1 MLNTITI
8 LSLLILLLP
17 TGTFVILYF
26 FGNKLPR
33 KGDWL
38 ATGIMG
44 ICLALALY
52 VFSQSWNSTVTLAKF
67 KWFELPGLLKNT
79 LFTVSVMVNPLSAI
93 MLVVVTLISFLVH
106 LYSIEYMYDKKN
118 YTRYFPY
125 LGLFTS
131 SMIGI
136 VLSDNLLITFMCWE
150 LVGFASYL
158 LIGFWME
165 KMAAARAS
173 KKAFLINRI
182 GDVGFLIGLF
192 IVYAEFGTFDISVI
206 NTSLSASGI
215 SSDLLFTIAG
225 LGIFMG
231 CVGKSAQ
238 FPLQLWLPDAME
250 GPTPASALIH
260 AATMVAAGIYLLAK
274 TYCLLNPDTLTV
286 IAFIGAITALSG
298 AIPAAAQ
305 TDIKK
310 VLAYSTISQ
319 LGFMVMAM
327 GVGAYSAALF
337 HLVTHAFFKACLFLT
352 AGAVIHEMHHVKQSM
367 FIRGYFNNF
376 DTLDMKL
383 MGGLRKKM
391 PVTFITYFVSCMALI
406 GVPLFSGFLSKDVI
420 LEAAFNW
427 AIYKNYQTNG
437 FVYYLIPVMA
447 VISVFT
453 TAYYMIRQMILVF
466 FGSFKLKTFYP
477 QAEPAFEKIHDPGR
491 MMKIPMMV
499 LGTLSLWFFFSL
511 NPFSGHH
518 SWLMEKLNIPGMEH
532 EIGELMVLLI
542 SVTAVASGVLVA
554 WFRFKPSTYSIQK
567 ESEGSI
573 LKNLFKNNWYL
584 EKAYILLLVK
594 PGVQISSWTAA
605 TDLKIIDRILHIIA
619 YIGVIG
625 AYITSFV
632 DRYII
637 DGLVDLSAWIS
648 MKIGTFLRSF
658 QQGSVQSYFAYA
670 IITIVLVF
678 VWLYKLKI

>member
-1 MLNTITI
+1 
-8 LSLLILLLP
+8 LSLLILILP
-17 TGTFVILYF
+17 LGTFVALYF

-44 ICLALALY
+44 TCLLLSVY
-52 VFSQSWNSTVTLAKF
+52 IFSQSWNGTETLSKF
-67 KWFELPGLLKNT
+67 NWFTIPGLEKDN
-79 LFTVSVMVNPLSAI
+79 LFTVSLLVNPLSAI

-136 VLSDNLLITFMCWE
+136 VLSDNLLVTFMCWE

-165 KMAAARAS
+165 KMAAAKAS

-182 GDVGFLIGLF
+182 GDVGFLVGIF
-192 IVYAEFGTFDISVI
+192 IVYVKFGTFDL
-206 NTSLSASGI
+206 SLIGESIKGAGV
-215 SSDLLFTIAG
+215 SSNILFTMAG

-274 TYCLLNPDTLTV
+274 TYLLLNTDVLTI
-286 IAFIGAITALSG
+286 IAFTGAITALSG
-298 AIPAAAQ
+298 ALPAAAQ

-327 GVGAYSAALF
+327 GVGAYNAALF

-352 AGAVIHEMHHVKQSM
+352 AGAVIHEMHHVKQAM
-367 FIRGYFNNF
+367 FIRGYFSNF

-383 MGGLRKKM
+383 MGGLNKRM
-391 PVTFITYFVSCMALI
+391 PITFATYFVSCMALI
-406 GVPLFSGFLSKDVI
+406 GVPLFSGFLSKDAI
-420 LEAAFNW
+420 LEGTFNW
-427 AIYKNYQTNG
+427 ANSMDQKPLRV
-437 FVYYLIPVMA
+437 FYYLVPMIA
-447 VISVFT
+447 VISIAI

-466 FGSFKLKTFYP
+466 FGSFKLKAFYK
-477 QAEPAFEKIHDPGR
+477 QVEPSFEKIHDPGWL
-491 MMKIPMMV
+491 MKIPM
-499 LGTLSLWFFFSL
+499 LILATLSIWFFFSM
-511 NPFSGHH
+511 NPFTSHT
-518 SWLMEKLNIPGMEH
+518 SWIMQKLVQPGVAQKIPEV
-532 EIGELMVLLI
+532 IILLI
-542 SVTAVASGVLVA
+542 SITAVVTGSFIA
-554 WFRFKPSTYSIQK
+554 WLRFRPSAYTIQQDLNDV
-567 ESEGSI
+567 G
-573 LKNLFKNNWYL
+573 LKKLLKNNWYMDKVYL
-584 EKAYILLLVK
+584 QFLIN
-594 PGVQISSWTAA
+594 PGVKISSWAA
-605 TDLKIIDRILHIIA
+605 TLDRKIIDGFLHTFAYFAVIFAHLIA
-619 YIGVIG
+619 LIDKYI
-625 AYITSFV
+625 V
-632 DRYII
+632 D
-637 DGLVDLSAWIS
+637 GMVNLGAWIS
-648 MKIGTFLRSF
+648 MRIGKFARSF
-658 QQGSVQSYFAYA
+658 QQGTVQGYFAYA
-670 IITIVLVF
+670 IIVIVMVF
-678 VWLYKLKI
+678 VWLLIN

>member
-1 MLNTITI
+1 MSI
-8 LSLLILLLP
+8 LTLLLP
-17 TGTFVILYF
+17 IGTFVTLYF

-44 ICLALALY
+44 TCLALSIY
-52 VFSQSWNSTVTLAKF
+52 IFSQSWNGAETHTKF
-67 KWFELPGLLKNT
+67 NWFILPGLEKEVP
-79 LFTVSVMVNPLSAI
+79 FTVSILINPLTSI

-106 LYSIEYMYDKKN
+106 LYSIEYMFDKKN

-136 VLSDNLLITFMCWE
+136 VLSDNLLVTFMCWE

-182 GDVGFLIGLF
+182 GDVGFLIGIF
-192 IVYAEFGTFDISVI
+192 IVYVKFGTFDLSLI
-206 NTSLSASGI
+206 NASLANSSI
-215 SSDLLFTIAG
+215 PSDLIFTVLG
-225 LGIFMG
+225 LGIFFG

-274 TYCLLNPDTLTV
+274 TYLLLNPDTLTI
-286 IAFIGAITALSG
+286 IAFIGAVTAITG

-327 GVGAYSAALF
+327 GVGAYDAALF
-337 HLVTHAFFKACLFLT
+337 HLVTHAFFKSCLFLT

-376 DTLDMKL
+376 DTLDMKV
-383 MGGLRKKM
+383 MGGLSKKM
-391 PVTFITYFVSCMALI
+391 PITFAAYFVSCMALI
-406 GVPLFSGFLSKDVI
+406 GVPLFSGFLSKDAI
-420 LEAAFNW
+420 LEGVFNW
-427 AIYKNYQTNG
+427 AIRKYHETG
-437 FVYYLIPVMA
+437 SSVYFLIPTLA
-447 VISVFT
+447 VVSIFT

-466 FGSFKLKTFYP
+466 FGSFKLKNFYP
-477 QAEPAFEKIHDPGR
+477 QVEPAFGKIHDPGNL
-491 MMKIPMMV
+491 MKLPMIV
-499 LGTLSLWFFFSL
+499 LGSLSLWFFFSL
-511 NPFSGHH
+511 NPFGVHH
-518 SWLMEKLNIPGMEH
+518 SWIMEKLNQTVTTSGIQEW
-532 EIGELMVLLI
+532 LVLSI
-542 SVTAVASGVLVA
+542 SIAAIALGASVA
-554 WFRFKPSTYSIQK
+554 WYRFNPSTYSIQK
-567 ESEGSI
+567 ESEDSVLKGI
-573 LKNLFKNNWYL
+573 LKNNWYMDN
-584 EKAYILLLVK
+584 AYQFLLVK
-594 PGVQISSWTAA
+594 PGIQISVWTASI
-605 TDLKIIDRILHIIA
+605 DIKIIDGVIHAVA
-619 YIGVIG
+619 YIGIIFAFTIAFIDKYV
-625 AYITSFV
+625 
-632 DRYII
+632 I
-637 DGLVDLSAWIS
+637 DGIVNFVGWIS
-648 MKIGTFLRSF
+648 MKAGNFLRSF
-658 QQGSVQSYFAYA
+658 QQGNVQSYFAY
-670 IITIVLVF
+670 TILAVVLVF
-678 VWLYKLKI
+678 VWLLIN

>member
-1 MLNTITI
+1 M
-8 LSLLILLLP
+8 
-17 TGTFVILYF
+17 GTFATLYF

-38 ATGIMG
+38 ATGVMG
-44 ICLALALY
+44 TCLALSVY
-52 VFSQSWNSTVTLAKF
+52 VFSQSWNGAEALTKF
-67 KWFELPGLLKNT
+67 NWFILPGLEKDI
-79 LFTVSVMVNPLSAI
+79 LFTVSILINPLSSI

-106 LYSIEYMYDKKN
+106 IYSIEYMYDKKN

-136 VLSDNLLITFMCWE
+136 VLSDNLLVTFMCWE

-173 KKAFLINRI
+173 KKAFLVNRI
-182 GDVGFLIGLF
+182 GDIGFLIGIF
-192 IVYAEFGTFDISVI
+192 IVYVKFGTFDISLI
-206 NTSLSASGI
+206 NASIAGSGI
-215 SSDLLFTIAG
+215 SSDLIFTVLG
-225 LGIFMG
+225 LGIFLG

-274 TYCLLNPDTLTV
+274 TYLLLNPDTLTI
-286 IAFIGAITALSG
+286 IAFIGAITALTG

-327 GVGAYSAALF
+327 GVGAYNAALF

-391 PVTFITYFVSCMALI
+391 PVTFAAYFVSCMALI
-406 GVPLFSGFLSKDVI
+406 GVPLFSGFLSKDAI
-420 LEAAFNW
+420 LEGVFNW
-427 AIYKNYQTNG
+427 AITKHQETG
-437 FVYYLIPVMA
+437 SMVYYLIPTIA
-447 VISVFT
+447 VVCIFT

-477 QAEPAFEKIHDPGR
+477 QVEAAFEKIHDPGKF
-491 MMKIPMMV
+491 MKLPMII
-499 LGTLSLWFFFSL
+499 LGSLSLWFFFSL
-511 NPFSGHH
+511 NPFSAHH
-518 SWLMEKLNIPGMEH
+518 NWIMEKLNRPGITSIIQEW
-532 EIGELMVLLI
+532 LVLSI
-542 SVTAVASGVLVA
+542 SIAAIAVGALVA
-554 WFRFKPSTYSIQK
+554 LFRFNPSTYSIQK
-567 ESEGSI
+567 ESERSV
-573 LKNLFKNNWYL
+573 LKNILKNNWYMDN
-584 EKAYILLLVK
+584 AYHFLLVK
-594 PGVQISSWTAA
+594 PGMQISSWVASI
-605 TDLKIIDRILHIIA
+605 DLKIIDGFLHTLA
-619 YIGVIG
+619 YIGIII
-625 AYITSFV
+625 AFMAAFI
-632 DRYII
+632 DKYII
-637 DGLVDLSAWIS
+637 DGIVNFGGWIS
-648 MKIGTFLRSF
+648 MKTGSFLRSF
-658 QQGSVQSYFAYA
+658 QQGNVQGYFAYTIIA
-670 IITIVLVF
+670 IALVF
-678 VWLYKLKI
+678 VWLLIN